1 MGQGAAAGSGDAVIT
16 LANLAA
22 PPATMA
28 LTVAGVPIEFLL
40 FGMLLL
46 AIAFLHRNT
55 TAITVA
61 GAAVITLYQ
70 LFFSAFSE
78 GPGVGGLLSHAAHEW
93 VALANLLGLLLG
105 FTLLAR
111 HVENSG
117 LPELLPACLPDD
129 ARGGFFLLAGVF
141 MLSAV
146 LDNIAAAIIGAGIA
160 RVIFRGRVHIGF
172 LASLVACANA
182 GGVGSVLGDTTTT
195 MMWIA
200 GVGPLQVL
208 PGYVAAGVA
217 LLVTAIPAARQQ
229 QAWAAITTD
238 APASLRVD
246 RPRLIIV
253 AAILGMVVLSNL
265 LMHVYFRQHV
275 DSWPMLA
282 AALWAGI
289 LLTTPVRRPDWAALP
304 EALQGAIFLLA
315 LVWCASLMPV
325 GALPAASWQSTLA
338 VGYLSAVLDNI
349 PLTALALKQ
358 GGYDWAMLAYAVGFG
373 GSMLWFGSSAGV
385 AVASR
390 FPEAKSAWLWLR
402 HGWHVVLAYPLGF
415 AVMLVLVGWHP
426 VPKASQTS
434 ATAPAKA
441 LARDRLA
448 VPSGLKM
455 HGIADDSPLR
465 FPTHK

>member
-1 MGQGAAAGSGDAVIT
+1 MGQDTAAGGGDAVIR
-16 LANLAA
+16 LADLAA
-22 PPATMA
+22 QIAT
-28 LTVAGVPIEFLL
+28 TVAGVPIEFLL

-61 GAAVITLYQ
+61 GAVVITLYQ
-70 LFFSAFSE
+70 LVFSTFAE
-78 GPGVGGLLSHAAHEW
+78 GPGVGGLLAHAAHEW

-117 LPELLPACLPDD
+117 VPELLPACLPDD

-141 MLSAV
+141 VLSAV
-146 LDNIAAAIIGAGIA
+146 LDNIAAAIIGAGVA
-160 RVIFRGRVHIGF
+160 RVIFRGRVHVGF

-238 APASLRVD
+238 APAGLRVD
-246 RPRLIIV
+246 KLRLSIV
-253 AAILGMVVLSNL
+253 AAILGLVVLSNL
-265 LMHVYFRQHV
+265 LMHVYFRQHA
-275 DSWPMLA
+275 DSWPILA
-282 AALWAGI
+282 TALWAGI
-289 LLTTPVRRPDWAALP
+289 VLTALLRRPDWTALP
-304 EALQGAIFLLA
+304 EALRGAIFLLA

-415 AVMLVLVGWHP
+415 AVMLALVGWHP
-426 VPKASQTS
+426 APGVMQRS
-434 ATAPAKA
+434 AGAPAKVP
-441 LARDRLA
+441 ARDRLA
-448 VPSGLKM
+448 VPSGLRM
-455 HGIADDSPLR
+455 QGSAADFSIRSSTD
-465 FPTHK
+465 K